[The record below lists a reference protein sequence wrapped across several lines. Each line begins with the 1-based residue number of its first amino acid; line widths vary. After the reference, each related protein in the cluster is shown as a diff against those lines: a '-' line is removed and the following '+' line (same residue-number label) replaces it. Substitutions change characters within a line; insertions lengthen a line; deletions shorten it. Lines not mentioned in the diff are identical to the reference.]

1 MASFYFNI
9 CKYEFTE
16 LDCCFKK
23 LEWSDCV
30 ESQRI
35 VFVLSH
41 CTLRLVRKKNLLLSL
56 PVWYIIFFN
65 VNLKSTHYSL
75 TFLHL
80 SPSAFYFFGF
90 PACISFDSWSL
101 NVIMRIFCEKTVNSG
116 TATDVV
122 ATSEGF
128 IVRLKWLT
136 MILASTNK
144 SDSFTDNHFLWNLSW
159 TLANRLTLFT
169 DTTVTVIF
177 IIFDWSVTINV
188 LSRV

>member
-1 MASFYFNI
+1 MKWLCRVKKDCICFISLHSEIGQKEKFAFVSTSLIHNFFY
-9 CKYEFTE
+9 
-16 LDCCFKK
+16 
-23 LEWSDCV
+23 
-30 ESQRI
+30 
-35 VFVLSH
+35 
-41 CTLRLVRKKNLLLSL
+41 
-56 PVWYIIFFN
+56 

-101 NVIMRIFCEKTVNSG
+101 NVIVRICCEKTVNSG

-128 IVRLKWLT
+128 IVRWKWMT